1 MNKEFYLSTGIIALI
16 YASIAGLQYYSLTGE
31 RLISAEEAKKMI
43 KNNEIKHIIDIR
55 TKFEYDLGN
64 YPGSI
69 HLPVNEITQETTKKF
84 NKNDNILVYC
94 NTGQRARHASEVL
107 IELGFKNV
115 FYISGTYTTIIEK

>member
-55 TKFEYDLGN
+55 TKFEYWHN
-64 YPGSI
+64 R
-69 HLPVNEITQETTKKF
+69 QEKIFKK
-84 NKNDNILVYC
+84 
-94 NTGQRARHASEVL
+94 
-107 IELGFKNV
+107 
-115 FYISGTYTTIIEK
+115 